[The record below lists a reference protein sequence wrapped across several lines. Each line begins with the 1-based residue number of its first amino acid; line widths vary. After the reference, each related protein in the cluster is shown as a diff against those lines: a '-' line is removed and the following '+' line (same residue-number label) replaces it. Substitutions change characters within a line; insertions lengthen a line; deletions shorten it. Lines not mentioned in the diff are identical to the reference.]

1 VIRSIEKMQKITVL
15 GGGSWGTAIAKMLT
29 EKGYD
34 TILWMRNKEN
44 AKEIID
50 TRLNKKYLPNI
61 LLPKELKVSTDK
73 NKSIRDRD
81 LLIFAIPT
89 QNIRSFLQ
97 EIKDDIAENQIVCN
111 VAKGLEASTHKR
123 ISQIFKEELEN
134 VRFGTLSGPS
144 HAEEVSKKMPT
155 TVVAASEDSYVAEYI
170 QEVCMCEYFRVYA
183 NLDLLGVEIGGA
195 LKNVIAL
202 GAGIADGLGYGDNAK
217 AAIINRGIVEIARL
231 GEVLGAKYSTFAGL
245 SGIGDLI
252 VTCASKHSR
261 NRKAGYLIGTGLCRE
276 DAIKEVGMVVE
287 GIQTA
292 VAANGLAID
301 SNIEMPICQEIYK
314 VLFDNINA
322 KNAVDNLMMRDKK
335 YEVEI

>member
-1 VIRSIEKMQKITVL
+1 MQKITVL

-34 TILWMRNKEN
+34 TILWMRSKEN

-276 DAIKEVGMVVE
+276 EAIKEVGMVVE

>member
-1 VIRSIEKMQKITVL
+1 MQKITVL

>member
-1 VIRSIEKMQKITVL
+1 MQKITVL

-276 DAIKEVGMVVE
+276 EAIKEVGMVVE